1 MALAGLAV
9 TDHEGLYGAVRF
21 YQRCGYRMLCVVRD
35 AFIPATGYVTDELID
50 GIPLRDQIWFD
61 LTL

>member
-1 MALAGLAV
+1 
-9 TDHEGLYGAVRF
+9 
-21 YQRCGYRMLCVVRD
+21 MLRVVRD
-35 AFIPATGYVTDELID
+35 AFVPATGYPERQLID